1 MTTRPEAFITSVE
14 VRQGPA
20 HDYVTI
26 WIRHQSVGTLCVGK
40 GDGEQLAR
48 RLRGPCPE
56 CGLVTQHKCSC
67 RTGEE
72 EARSGRY
79 ELTPWMRGALEAM
92 RDPERAQC
100 TRCPKDLQADERTLE
115 VAHGQGF
122 DDVWIREEVERFV
135 DYHYA
140 QGVARYDWQSLLR
153 SWFRRRR
160 AQLDDNARKELPF
173 VLKVSLAG
181 APNVEP
187 IPQQM
192 DRLELAR
199 SVTRRLHATLH
210 AEQLETERRMVES
223 AGNWMAPV
231 MVSTVRLAEISGH
244 DPPPGNWALF
254 EGPREV
260 IDSLL
265 AQHGY
270 PTAEAGPGVPA
281 PSPPAANEP
290 EGVSRPAPA
299 REPPAAGT
307 PPTFDDD
314 AWRDEETIG

>member
-1 MTTRPEAFITSVE
+1 MTTRPEALFITSVE

-26 WIRHQSVGTLCVGK
+26 WVRHQCVGTLCLGK
-40 GDGEQLAR
+40 GDGEELRVRLLAGETSTH
-48 RLRGPCPE
+48 GPD
-56 CGLVTQHKCSC
+56 
-67 RTGEE
+67 
-72 EARSGRY
+72 
-79 ELTPWMRGALEAM
+79 LTPWMRGALDAM
-92 RDPERAQC
+92 REPERC
-100 TRCPKDLQADERTLE
+100 TRCPKDLQPDERTLD
-115 VAHGQGF
+115 VARGQGF

-135 DYHYA
+135 DYHYTH
-140 QGVARYDWQSLLR
+140 GSARFDWQSLLR

-160 AQLDDNARKELPF
+160 VELDERAKRPLPF
-173 VLKVSLAG
+173 VLQGALRG
-181 APNVEP
+181 APSGET
-187 IPQQM
+187 IPQQL
-192 DRLELAR
+192 DRRVELAR
-199 SVTRRLHATLH
+199 SVTRRLHATI
-210 AEQLETERRMVES
+210 EREGREIDQRMVER

-231 MVSTVRLAEISGH
+231 MVTAVGPVEISGH
-244 DPPPGNWALF
+244 EPPPGNWAFF

-265 AQHGY
+265 AQHNHT
-270 PTAEAGPGVPA
+270 TAEAGPGVPA

-307 PPTFDDD
+307 PPTYSLDAIDD